1 MEQVARIARNA
12 IEEIDRLARR
22 QSSVAS
28 TPNSNASNSSHV
40 LTQPSSVYAPRTA
53 ELHER
58 RALTRLRRRF
68 PKLNSSSS
76 SSSGSG
82 RRYGAVGGPARNFVV
97 KDLIIVGV
105 QVDKT
110 PLGRHDRLKL
120 EQKGCVVT
128 GLSIDKRW
136 RESGIYDK
144 VVAKFSADCRD
155 LEFEFVKNAGGVLVK
170 PNLATGIK
178 TDANI
183 LLRSIASTGC
193 VYV

>member
-40 LTQPSSVYAPRTA
+40 LTQPSSVPAPRTA
-53 ELHER
+53 EPQR

-68 PKLNSSSS
+68 PTLNSSSS

-82 RRYGAVGGPARNFVV
+82 RRYCAVEGPGRNFVV

-110 PLGRHDRLKL
+110 PCGRHDRLKL

-128 GLSIDKRW
+128 GLSIDKR
-136 RESGIYDK
+136 
-144 VVAKFSADCRD
+144 
-155 LEFEFVKNAGGVLVK
+155 
-170 PNLATGIK
+170 
-178 TDANI
+178 
-183 LLRSIASTGC
+183 
-193 VYV
+193 

>member
-1 MEQVARIARNA
+1 MY
-12 IEEIDRLARR
+12 LRR
-22 QSSVAS
+22 E
-28 TPNSNASNSSHV
+28 
-40 LTQPSSVYAPRTA
+40 RA
-53 ELHER
+53 EPQR

-68 PKLNSSSS
+68 PILNSSSS

-82 RRYGAVGGPARNFVV
+82 RRYGAVGGPGRNFVV

-120 EQKGCVVT
+120 KQKGCVVT
-128 GLSIDKRW
+128 GWSIDKRW
-136 RESGIYDK
+136 RESGIYDNK
-144 VVAKFSADCRD
+144 VVAKLSADCRD
-155 LEFEFVKNAGGVLVK
+155 LDFEFVQNAGGVLVK
-170 PNLATGIK
+170 PSLATGIK

-193 VYV
+193 VCV